1 MEDWKDLLYEKTK
14 NEKTNFNFLNNN
26 NKMKTLQINLGL
38 NNNPMTDEQ
47 VIEYFASHKD
57 YRLMAYII
65 KDKTFFGETEPT
77 FVALMEYKYS
87 RQSKVL
93 IDLENWCSLF
103 TQESIALVTDKME
116 VLAFNVD
123 YDGEGYLFDK
133 ELFEYIKL

>member
-1 MEDWKDLLYEKTK
+1 MEDWKDILYKKIK

-26 NKMKTLQINLGL
+26 NMKTLQINLGL
-38 NNNPMTDEQ
+38 NNNPMTEDQ
-47 VIEYFASHKD
+47 VIEYFASQNE

-93 IDLENWCSLF
+93 TDVENWCSLF
-103 TQESIALVTDKME
+103 NQESIALVTDKME
-116 VLAFNVD
+116 VLAFNPS